1 LDLFSPEN
9 PNMRAWTSGLL
20 ALLASCAANQ
30 PLHFSSAPPGAAILV
45 DGEDTGFVTPALVDL
60 PDPDGRRIE
69 FVLEG
74 YQTGV
79 RQVKDERQG
88 ELVLWS
94 EASTSPKAWN
104 FPMFLPSKD
113 FFFFYK
119 RANSTRLEQ
128 PIRGRIF
135 VRLRRSS
142 DQ

>member
-1 LDLFSPEN
+1 MDIFVAFYFAERTLREE
-9 PNMRAWTSGLL
+9 L
-20 ALLASCAANQ
+20 AIMQ
-30 PLHFSSAPPGAAILV
+30 Y
-45 DGEDTGFVTPALVDL
+45 
-60 PDPDGRRIE
+60 RRSRI
-69 FVLEG
+69 
-74 YQTGV
+74 QIT
-79 RQVKDERQG
+79 DERQG